1 MTPTAGFLVLVSA
14 VLVTALTHDDFPS
27 ELNPLG
33 CYVSSPEPPKNDS
46 IQLTGTVTSVRGCVV
61 SCSQLW
67 YAVALL
73 FNGTVCRC
81 SSNTPGPILGEEACN
96 VTCGDKNP
104 CGGPFGSS
112 AYRTN
117 ISVPGPPTDIAISN
131 LTETSVFVGW
141 KEPRA
146 HNTITGYKIKSEVV
160 FTYSADVIKSLEW
173 LFSNNTFHT
182 TLTNLHPG
190 TTYNLTIC
198 ALSPDGP
205 GAETHAEVETIIG
218 DPDPSPPKATV
229 IHRYIDQMEIKI
241 PNATNYNG
249 PVSNY
254 RVVVINE
261 EFQQGFLPEYLKPYY
276 EASKEDIPYYITAE
290 LDPYEIQN
298 NFIIG
303 DKHTYNGFYN
313 APLPQSRE
321 IGISIGVV
329 SSKKGITKV
338 RYTHSNNVMI
348 LNVNEDEQTSGPVLA
363 LGVAVAIGIVLLIIG
378 IGAVIV
384 LRRRVGLH
392 QRQRLTQSMVLSGP
406 CVEIENTG
414 FIPDEEERADHYI
427 TLKRQ
432 LWNIPRNFLE
442 VDNTSM
448 ARMGSFGPFVRG
460 RVQHQGMLKP
470 SLVQTISDEEF
481 SRSEKKTMLNE
492 LDMLIKSNGH
502 ENIIGL
508 IGICELPNTLYV
520 VLEDSRHN
528 LKELL
533 LSSRHRDFQTNKF
546 SLISEIKLL
555 QIATAISSGMEF
567 LCSKKIL
574 HKRLCCRN
582 IQMGDGM
589 TPKISG
595 FGLSHIYSNDEKPDY
610 TRWTALEMFKQ
621 NNYVVKSDVWS
632 FGCLFW
638 EILALGGTLYNHVA
652 SKDVPAR
659 VMKGLR
665 PTQLS
670 YIGDELYQICLHCW
684 QLDLDER
691 PTFHLIRNS
700 LEPLIHQNTSGLLS
714 FVHFNGFD
722 YEVHCPEMEIIT

>member
-1 MTPTAGFLVLVSA
+1 MTLHAGFFALVSVVLV
-14 VLVTALTHDDFPS
+14 VGHALDDFQT

-33 CYVSSPEPPKNDS
+33 CYGTVAEHSNNVS
-46 IQLTGTVTSVRGCVV
+46 IQLPGAVSSVRGCVI

-73 FNGTVCRC
+73 FNGAVCRC
-81 SSNTPGPILGEEACN
+81 SSITSGPSIGEEACN
-96 VTCGDKNP
+96 ATCGDKSR
-104 CGGPFGSS
+104 CGGPYALS

-117 ISVPGPPTDIAISN
+117 VTVPGPPTDISISN

-141 KEPRA
+141 KQPHA
-146 HNTITGYKIKSEVV
+146 HNTITGYKIKSDVV

-173 LFSNNTFHT
+173 VFSNTTFHT
-182 TLTNLHPG
+182 ALTNLHPG

-198 ALSPDGP
+198 ALSVNGP
-205 GAETHAEVETIIG
+205 GAATHAEVETIIG
-218 DPDPSPPKATV
+218 DPDPSPPDAKV
-229 IHRYIDQMEIKI
+229 IHRYPDRMEIKI

-298 NFIIG
+298 NFVIG

-348 LNVNEDEQTSGPVLA
+348 LNVNEDEQTSGLVLA

-384 LRRRVGLH
+384 LRRRVGLN

-406 CVEIENTG
+406 CIEIENTG
-414 FIPDEEERADHYI
+414 FIPDEEDRADHYI

-442 VDNTSM
+442 VDNSSM
-448 ARMGSFGPFVRG
+448 ARVGSFGPFVRG

-470 SLVQTISDEEF
+470 SLVQTINDDDL
-481 SRSEKKTMLNE
+481 SRSEKKTMLSK

-520 VLEDSRHN
+520 VMEDSRHT

-546 SLISEIKLL
+546 SLINETKLL
-555 QIATAISSGMEF
+555 QIATAISNGMEF
-567 LCSKKIL
+567 LSSKKIL

-582 IQMGDGM
+582 IQMADGM

-621 NNYVVKSDVWS
+621 NSYLVKSDVWS
-632 FGCLFW
+632 FGCLLW

-652 SKDVPAR
+652 SKDIPAR

-691 PTFHLIRNS
+691 PTFQQIYSS
-700 LEPLIHQNTSGLLS
+700 LEQLVHENVSGLLS